1 MSCAPPLQCLFSTIW
16 DLQMSLCMIFVMVVS
31 DLAETSHRVDI
42 WRAVHWCST
51 IELVIDLFQQK
62 VMVTQGAEFHCV
74 VKSSFIMLLT
84 RFHLTNKWR
93 WPIEDEAVF
102 STHIMYKLAFLI
114 RPRLNCMNDTIVNI
128 LLWSFFQKWESF
140 SLKCVATDIPNLFN
154 PICSFKDI

>member
-1 MSCAPPLQCLFSTIW
+1 MSCAPPLRCLFSTIW
-16 DLQMSLCMIFVMVVS
+16 DLQMSLCMIFAMVVS

-102 STHIMYKLAFLI
+102 STHIMYKLTPFLLAFFNTTAIELHEWYYCKYI
-114 RPRLNCMNDTIVNI
+114 CCCAFPM
-128 LLWSFFQKWESF
+128 WKPFF
-140 SLKCVATDIPNLFN
+140 L
-154 PICSFKDI
+154 